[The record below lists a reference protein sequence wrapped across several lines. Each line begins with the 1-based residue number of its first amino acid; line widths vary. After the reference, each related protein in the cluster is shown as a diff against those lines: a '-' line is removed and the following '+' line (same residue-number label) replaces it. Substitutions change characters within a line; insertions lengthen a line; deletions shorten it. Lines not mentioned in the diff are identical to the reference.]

1 MLVKLIKHEYI
12 YLAKTFTPIYIIFL
26 ISAILVRLFAGI
38 DMDFDDNALSY
49 TLVAVVFC
57 VTMIFGGLC
66 GIMAFLT
73 VIDNVRRFKKNM
85 FSDEGYL
92 TNTLPVTATEHIVA
106 KLIAGA
112 TNYILSFVVL
122 LIGVMI
128 VEKNASISILKAFY
142 EFITDKE
149 VDLSIKLSAI
159 LLGFLGYI
167 CLLLLGYLLSALNS
181 MINGKGCLSGIV
193 ASAVLIFV
201 VFSIS
206 RIFGL
211 MVDSEYFP
219 DHPTA
224 AILVFCGFFA
234 AGAAVMY
241 LLIVNIIK
249 NHLTLQ

>member
-1 MLVKLIKHEYI
+1 
-12 YLAKTFTPIYIIFL
+12 
-26 ISAILVRLFAGI
+26 
-38 DMDFDDNALSY
+38 
-49 TLVAVVFC
+49 
-57 VTMIFGGLC
+57 MIFGGLC

-159 LLGFLGYI
+159 LLGFLAYI

-193 ASAVLIFV
+193 AGAVLIFV

-206 RIFGL
+206 RIFSSVL
-211 MVDSEYFP
+211 STTIAP
-219 DHPTA
+219 DQCR
-224 AILVFCGFFA
+224 L
-234 AGAAVMY
+234 
-241 LLIVNIIK
+241 
-249 NHLTLQ
+249 